1 MKILESNGRLTLHN
15 QKIMSVKK
23 SNSNQWENKPL
34 ILIVDDS
41 ADNLRVLATALQPQN
56 YEVRC
61 VKSGAMALLAIEA
74 TRPDLIL
81 LDIKMP
87 EMDGYQLCQRLKSQ
101 PETTDIPVIFLSA
114 LEVALDKVRA
124 FEVGGA
130 DYITKPFQIE
140 EVLIRVKNQLTLQ
153 QLQKQLI
160 EKNQR
165 LSIEISEHQK
175 TEIELQKALATA
187 ADANR
192 VKSEFLANMSH
203 ELRTPL
209 NAILGFARLLEWD
222 ESLNTE
228 QLENLSIIRRSA
240 EDLLA
245 LINDVLDMSK
255 IEAGRLTCNPQN
267 FDLYVLLETLE
278 DIFQLRA
285 NSRNLQLIFDSDPKL
300 PQYIKAD
307 ESKLRQ
313 VLLNIISNALK
324 FTFHGG
330 VAVRI
335 KVDHLDNN
343 QKQLFCEVEDTGMG
357 IAQEEM
363 VNLFQ
368 PFVQTRSGQ
377 QSNQGTGLGLAISK
391 RFLQL
396 MGGDIQ
402 IKSVVDQGTTVT
414 FYLPIT
420 IISAEVVHAEL
431 PTPIP
436 VGIAANSPTYKILV
450 ADDKWTNRKLLVK
463 ILQSLGFEVQEAEN
477 GQKAVESWQN
487 WRPNLILMDIRMP
500 VIDGL
505 EAARQIK
512 ASLEGQATV
521 IIALSASSF
530 EEDRIPML
538 SAGCDDFI
546 RKPFREGDIYEK
558 LSHHL
563 GVEFVYADKT
573 VPVVSRTITSFVT
586 ANDIQIL
593 PVQWRADFYQ
603 AVLALDLT
611 VMIELLEAIRPQ
623 YPQIADYLTELANQF
638 QYDKIQSLFLPMD

>member
-1 MKILESNGRLTLHN
+1 MKTLDSHERLMPKTLITMSGKESYLN
-15 QKIMSVKK
+15 QSE
-23 SNSNQWENKPL
+23 QKPL

-41 ADNLRVLATALQPQN
+41 ADNLRVLATALQPQD

-61 VKSGAMALLAIEA
+61 VKSGIMALLAIEA

-101 PETTDIPVIFLSA
+101 SETADIPIIFLSA

-153 QLQKQLI
+153 QLQKQLL

-165 LSIEISEHQK
+165 LTLEITEHQK
-175 TEIELQKALATA
+175 TEIELQKALTTA
-187 ADANR
+187 DEANR

-222 ESLNTE
+222 ESLNSE

-267 FDLYVLLETLE
+267 FDLYVLLETIE
-278 DIFQLRA
+278 DIFQLKA
-285 NSRNLQLIFDSDPKL
+285 NSQNLQLIFERDPQL
-300 PQYIKAD
+300 PQYISAD

-313 VLLNIISNALK
+313 VLLNIVSNALK
-324 FTFHGG
+324 FTVNGG

-335 KVDHLDNN
+335 KVNHPDN
-343 QKQLFCEVEDTGMG
+343 QQEQLFCEVEDTGMG
-357 IAQEEM
+357 IAEEEM

-402 IKSVVDQGTTVT
+402 IKSVVDQGTTVS

-420 IISAEVVHAEL
+420 IVSAEVVETVQS
-431 PTPIP
+431 TPIP

-463 ILQSLGFEVQEAEN
+463 ILQPLGFEVQEAEN
-477 GQKAVESWQN
+477 GKIALECWQN

-512 ASLEGQATV
+512 SSLEGQATV

-530 EEDRIPML
+530 EEDRIPIL

-546 RKPFREGDIYEK
+546 RKPFREGDLYEK

-563 GVEFVYADKT
+563 GVEFIYAPKT
-573 VPVVSRTITSFVT
+573 VAVPSTITEAITT
-586 ANDIQIL
+586 ADIEIL
-593 PVQWRADFYQ
+593 PAQWRSDFYQ
-603 AVLALDLT
+603 AVLALDLGA
-611 VMIELLEAIRPQ
+611 MIEALESIRPQ
-623 YPQIADYLTELANQF
+623 HPQIATYLSELAHQF
-638 QYDKIQSLFLPMD
+638 QYDKIQRLFLSID

>member
-1 MKILESNGRLTLHN
+1 MANDGSKLN
-15 QKIMSVKK
+15 
-23 SNSNQWENKPL
+23 NSDNKPL
-34 ILIVDDS
+34 ILIVDDL
-41 ADNLRVLATALQPQN
+41 ADNLRVLSTALQPHN

-74 TRPDLIL
+74 TKPDLIL

-87 EMDGYQLCQRLKSQ
+87 EMDGYQLCQQLKSM
-101 PETTDIPVIFLSA
+101 TSTVDIPIIFLSA
-114 LEVALDKVRA
+114 LEVAIDKVRA

-153 QLQKQLI
+153 QLQKQLL

-165 LSIEISEHQK
+165 LTREITKHQK
-175 TEIELQKALATA
+175 TEIELQKALTA
-187 ADANR
+187 AAEANR

-209 NAILGFARLLEWD
+209 NAILGFARLMEWD
-222 ESLNTE
+222 ESLNSE

-255 IEAGRLTCNPQN
+255 IEAGRLTCNPHS
-267 FDLYVLLETLE
+267 FDLYVLLEMIE

-285 NSRNLQLIFDSDPKL
+285 NSCKLQLIFELAPQL
-300 PQYIKAD
+300 PRYINTD

-313 VLLNIISNALK
+313 VFLNIISNAIK
-324 FTFHGG
+324 FTFTGG

-335 KVDHLDNN
+335 KVNYLAHN
-343 QKQLFCEVEDTGMG
+343 QAQLFCEVEDTGMG
-357 IAQEEM
+357 IAEEEM
-363 VNLFQ
+363 EHLFQ

-377 QSNQGTGLGLAISK
+377 RSNQGTGLGLAISK

-402 IKSVVDQGTTVT
+402 IKSVVDQGTTAT

-420 IISAEVVHAEL
+420 IVNAAAVETAL

-436 VGIAANSPTYKILV
+436 VGVADGTPNYRILV

-463 ILQSLGFEVQEAEN
+463 MLQPLHFEVREAEN
-477 GQKAVESWQN
+477 GQEALESWQT
-487 WRPNLILMDIRMP
+487 WRPHLIWMDIRMP

-505 EAARQIK
+505 EAAHQIK
-512 ASLEGQATV
+512 SSLEGQATV

-530 EEDRIPML
+530 EDDRIPIL
-538 SAGCDDFI
+538 SAGYDDFI
-546 RKPFREGDIYEK
+546 RKPFREGEIYDK

-563 GVEFVYADKT
+563 GVKFVYGDHSPAMVSSPVEENITADDL
-573 VPVVSRTITSFVT
+573 R
-586 ANDIQIL
+586 NL
-593 PVQWRADFYQ
+593 PEMWQAELYQ

-611 VMIELLEAIRPQ
+611 AIIQAIEVIRPQ
-623 YPQIADYLTELANQF
+623 HPQIATYLTKLANKF
-638 QYDKIQSLFLPMD
+638 QYDKIQNLLEKTN

>member
-1 MKILESNGRLTLHN
+1 MKLKNSLLMEKNSI
-15 QKIMSVKK
+15 K
-23 SNSNQWENKPL
+23 SQDLENKPL

-41 ADNLRVLATALQPQN
+41 ADNLRVLTSALQPYN

-61 VKSGAMALLAIEA
+61 VKSGAMALLAIEV
-74 TRPDLIL
+74 TLPDLIL

-87 EMDGYQLCQRLKSQ
+87 EMDGYQLCQRLKAM
-101 PETTDIPVIFLSA
+101 PRTADIPVIFLSA

-140 EVLIRVKNQLTLQ
+140 EVLIRVKNQLNLQ
-153 QLQKQLI
+153 QLQRELVT
-160 EKNQR
+160 KNQR
-165 LSIEISEHQK
+165 LTLEISEHKK
-175 TEIELQKALATA
+175 TEIELQKALAA
-187 ADANR
+187 AAEANR

-209 NAILGFARLLEWD
+209 NAILGFARLMEWD
-222 ESLNTE
+222 ESLNSE

-255 IEAGRLTCNPQN
+255 IEAGRITCNPHS
-267 FDLYVLLETLE
+267 FDLYGLLEMIE

-285 NSRNLQLIFDSDPKL
+285 NSRNLQLIFERCPKL
-300 PQYIKAD
+300 PRYINTD
-307 ESKLRQ
+307 EGKLRQ
-313 VLLNIISNALK
+313 VLLNIVSNALK
-324 FTFHGG
+324 FTLTGG
-330 VAVRI
+330 VAVRV
-335 KVDHLDNN
+335 KVNNLDKD

-357 IAQEEM
+357 IAEEEM
-363 VNLFQ
+363 DNLFQ

-414 FYLPIT
+414 FYLPIEIT
-420 IISAEVVHAEL
+420 SAEAVKTYPV
-431 PTPIP
+431 TPIP
-436 VGIAANSPTYKILV
+436 VGVVEGTPKYRILV
-450 ADDKWTNRKLLVK
+450 ADDKWTNRKLLSK
-463 ILQSLGFEVQEAEN
+463 ILHPLGFEVREVEN
-477 GQKAVESWQN
+477 GRQVLEYWQD
-487 WRPNLILMDIRMP
+487 WRPNLIFMDIRMP

-512 ASLEGQATV
+512 SSLEGQATV

-530 EEDRIPML
+530 EEDRIPIL

-546 RKPFREGDIYEK
+546 RKPFREAEIYEK
-558 LSHHL
+558 LSRHL
-563 GVEFVYADKT
+563 GVEFIYAPQT
-573 VPVVSRTITSFVT
+573 VSIVSNAESVKLT
-586 ANDIQIL
+586 ADDMGVL
-593 PVQWRADFYQ
+593 PETWQADFYQ
-603 AVLALDLT
+603 ATLALDLSA
-611 VMIELLEAIRPQ
+611 MIQAIEVIRPQ
-623 YPQIADYLTELANQF
+623 YPQIAAYLTALANQF
-638 QYDKIQSLFLPMD
+638 QYDKIQNLFEKNNSMDG